1 MFYNYKAIY
10 QKTGWYTWN
19 WIFKL
24 RAIDDDGFSILLIV
38 ICLLAFGCVMK
49 IFIHIRSL
57 IKKINSFAISEN
69 SSEYRNGKRGL
80 KNKNVLTWQH
90 KSIY

>member
-57 IKKINSFAISEN
+57 IKKLIVLQSQKTPQNIEMA
-69 SSEYRNGKRGL
+69 RGAW
-80 KNKNVLTWQH
+80 KTKMC
-90 KSIY
+90 